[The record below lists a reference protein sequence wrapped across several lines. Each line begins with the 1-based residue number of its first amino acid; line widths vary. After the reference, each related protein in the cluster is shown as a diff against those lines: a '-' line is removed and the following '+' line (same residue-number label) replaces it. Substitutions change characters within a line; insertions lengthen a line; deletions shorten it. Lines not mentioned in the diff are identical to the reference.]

1 MFLTPYNRHH
11 EISSFN
17 PFQAM
22 EEMERQFFGESST
35 GSFKTDIRDDGKEFV
50 LEADLPGF
58 KKEDISVDIEDN
70 YLTITA
76 ARHSE
81 YEKKD
86 KKGNYIRCERSY
98 GNFSRSFDLTGIDT
112 EGLSATFADGV
123 LTLKMPK
130 LVETKPA
137 AKKLE
142 IQ

>member
-58 KKEDISVDIEDN
+58 KKEDIQLNVEN
-70 YLTITA
+70 EVLTIHA
-76 ARHSE
+76 ERHSE
-81 YEKKD
+81 HEDEQKRGKYVCYERVS
-86 KKGNYIRCERSY
+86 GSV
-98 GNFSRSFDLTGIDT
+98 GRSFDISEIDADKIT
-112 EGLSATFADGV
+112 ASYKDGV
-123 LTLKMPK
+123 LTLLLPK
-130 LVETKPA
+130 KEKVVPT
-137 AKKLE
+137 AKRLE

>member
-50 LEADLPGF
+50 LEADLPG
-58 KKEDISVDIEDN
+58 
-70 YLTITA
+70 
-76 ARHSE
+76 HSE